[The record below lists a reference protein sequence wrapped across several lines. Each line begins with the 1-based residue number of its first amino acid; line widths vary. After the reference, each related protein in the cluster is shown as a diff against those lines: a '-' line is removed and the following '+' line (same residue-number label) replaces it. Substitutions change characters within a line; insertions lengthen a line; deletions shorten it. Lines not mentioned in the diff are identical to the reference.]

1 MIDLTEQHILESES
15 HLRHIDEL
23 MVRAR
28 GVSLKGANGVE
39 TTELLR
45 KIQLDRDRFAQ
56 ELDEIRRLPPG
67 EESEVVQRGDGLKGV
82 LETVGLELEKTL
94 AAMFDQDKHQAASR

>member
-1 MIDLTEQHILESES
+1 MIDLAEQHILESQS
-15 HLRHIDEL
+15 HLRRIDEL

-28 GVSLKGANGVE
+28 GVSLKGAEGDE
-39 TTELLR
+39 TTERLR

-67 EESEVVQRGDGLKGV
+67 EGGGSEGLKRGEGLKGV

-94 AAMFDQDKHQAASR
+94 ASMFEQDRH